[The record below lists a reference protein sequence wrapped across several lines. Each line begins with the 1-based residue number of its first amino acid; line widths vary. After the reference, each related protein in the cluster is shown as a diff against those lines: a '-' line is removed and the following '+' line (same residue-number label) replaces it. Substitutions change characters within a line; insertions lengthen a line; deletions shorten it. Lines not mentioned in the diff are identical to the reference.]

1 MNIQKIAAFSLNGA
15 GGNPAGVV
23 LSDTMPDAAEMQ
35 AVAAKVGYSETVFA
49 APLGND
55 LRVRYFAPQ
64 AEVAFCGHATIALGA
79 ALGAA
84 QGAGT
89 YQLQLNDTKISV
101 DAFEENG
108 SWSAK
113 LTSPHTKYEKPDR
126 ALYAQALAL
135 FGWDE
140 SDLAD
145 DLDVTLINGGA
156 RHLLIPLKKHRLL
169 QEMVYDFDAGAALMQ
184 ANELVTINLV
194 WRESPKV
201 IHSRNPFAGHGVYED
216 PATGAAAAAL
226 AGYMRDAK
234 GAGQSFTIFQGAD
247 MGVPS
252 RLKVAPTIGKGHSII
267 IAGETRLITD

>member
-23 LSDTMPDAAEMQ
+23 LSDTMPDVADMQ

-55 LRVRYFAPQ
+55 LRVRYFAPK

-89 YQLQLNDTKISV
+89 YQLQLNDTEISV

-113 LTSPHTKYEKPDR
+113 LTSPQTQYEKP
-126 ALYAQALAL
+126 AGELYAQALAL

-140 SDLAD
+140 GDLAD

-156 RHLLIPLKKHRLL
+156 RHLLIPLKHHRLL
-169 QEMVYDFDAGAALMQ
+169 QEMAYDFDAGAALMQ
-184 ANELVTINLV
+184 ANELVTVNLV
-194 WRESPKV
+194 WRESPSV

-234 GAGQSFTIFQGAD
+234 DADQPFTIFQGAD

-252 RLKVAPTIGKGHSII
+252 RLKVTPTIGKGRPII

>member
-1 MNIQKIAAFSLNGA
+1 MDIQRIAAFSLNGA

-23 LSDTMPDAAEMQ
+23 LSDILPEVEDMQ
-35 AVAAKVGYSETVFA
+35 AVAADVGYSETVFA
-49 APLGND
+49 APLENGF
-55 LRVRYFAPQ
+55 RVRYFAPK

-84 QGAGT
+84 KGAGT
-89 YQLQLNDTKISV
+89 YQLQLNDAKISV

-113 LTSPHTKYEKPDR
+113 LTSPSTKYEDPDPDLR
-126 ALYAQALAL
+126 AQALAL

-140 SDLAD
+140 SDLAG
-145 DLDVTLINGGA
+145 DLDITLINGGA
-156 RHLLIPLKKHRLL
+156 RHLLIPLKSHGSL
-169 QEMVYDFDAGAALMQ
+169 QEMTYDFDTGAALMQ
-184 ANELVTINLV
+184 TFELVTINLV
-194 WRESPKV
+194 WQESANV

-234 GAGQSFTIFQGAD
+234 GVDQPFTIYQGAD
-247 MGVPS
+247 MGVAS
-252 RLKVAPTIGKGHSII
+252 RLKVAPTEGKGQPILV
-267 IAGETRLITD
+267 AGETRLILD